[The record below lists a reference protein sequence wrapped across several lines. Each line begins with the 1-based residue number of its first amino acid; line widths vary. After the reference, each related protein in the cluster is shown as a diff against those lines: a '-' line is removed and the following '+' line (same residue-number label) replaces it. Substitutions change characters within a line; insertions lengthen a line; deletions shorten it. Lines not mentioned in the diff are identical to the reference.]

1 MRMRVQPKILR
12 YALVRDVFF
21 SGPGEIDAAG
31 AVDCLESPSIAAV
44 PIIGAIHRGAAVSR
58 DYVRSIVD
66 WSDGRAATEYALL
79 GPVELRTALERAPRY
94 RTRIASAAYRHGID
108 RGLALRVLMQQAVGD
123 DRPENN
129 TPEHPL
135 RSLGDYL
142 GSFKAGIGQRKLAVQ
157 VGSEWLREGGDVDVG
172 VRVLMHAVHP
182 EVCDTST
189 LPGLGNTIRIGRGV
203 VPLSWFDDLSRLWDE
218 ILDVVGAL
226 QESHPAPVL
235 EGLTPWLNPEML
247 VFGRGPGQE
256 TAEAMRNVAA
266 RVIERLSRVLQ
277 DRPGGLSRLRDYA
290 EGLELPIEFDIPEE
304 FAALFPRRWRG
315 REGDGELEDWEPAC
329 GRNGQSAGGASKGKN
344 RRLHRPRS

>member
-1 MRMRVQPKILR
+1 MVRTLTQVTDVLGLPSPTVSELVRGMASGGTIHEVSGEPNMRMRVQPENTALR
-12 YALVRDVFF
+12 AGPRTCFF

-44 PIIGAIHRGAAVSR
+44 PIIGAIHRGAAVGR

-66 WSDGRAATEYALL
+66 WSDGRAAAEYALL

-172 VRVLMHAVHP
+172 VR
-182 EVCDTST
+182 
-189 LPGLGNTIRIGRGV
+189 RIDARSASRGV
-203 VPLSWFDDLSRLWDE
+203 
-218 ILDVVGAL
+218 
-226 QESHPAPVL
+226 
-235 EGLTPWLNPEML
+235 
-247 VFGRGPGQE
+247 
-256 TAEAMRNVAA
+256 
-266 RVIERLSRVLQ
+266 
-277 DRPGGLSRLRDYA
+277 
-290 EGLELPIEFDIPEE
+290 
-304 FAALFPRRWRG
+304 
-315 REGDGELEDWEPAC
+315 
-329 GRNGQSAGGASKGKN
+329 
-344 RRLHRPRS
+344 